1 MNNTIRNNNILG
13 VLAGMLIGT
22 LAGGLAMLLLAPQSG
37 KKTRMLIQEKGIE
50 LRDQTSDMFD
60 DAMAQVRK
68 DGRKLSRDGRNKAK
82 QIINQG
88 QNLVTQQLENVTE
101 AVKAG
106 KKTYLNA

>member
-13 VLAGMLIGT
+13 ILTGMLIGT
-22 LAGGLAMLLLAPQSG
+22 LAGGLTMLLLAPQSG

-50 LRDQTSDMFD
+50 LRDQTNDYLE
-60 DAMAQVRK
+60 DALTKVRK
-68 DGRKLSRDGRNKAK
+68 DGRKLSREGRSMVK
-82 QIINQG
+82 QMVTHG
-88 QNLVTQQLENVTE
+88 QNLVTEQLESVSE